1 MEVFRLV
8 QSEFVGKLTGQ
19 GAALKGGRWNSV
31 GVEMIYTAGNRSL
44 AMAEVAVH
52 FSWGTLPSNF
62 RMMTIEIPSSVSI
75 LSLPPNELPEGWNIF
90 PSSVNTR
97 HFGDQFILENRVAVL
112 KVPSVVTPG
121 DFNYLINPFH
131 KDMSKI
137 RIVSVEDFL
146 FDKRLFRP

>member
-8 QSEFVGKLTGQ
+8 KSEFVGKLTGK
-19 GAALKGGRWNSV
+19 GAAIKGGRWNSI
-31 GVEMIYTAGNRSL
+31 GIEMIYTAGNRSL

-52 FSWGTLPSNF
+52 FSLGTLPSNF
-62 RMMTIEIPSSVSI
+62 KMMTIEIPSTVSVMS
-75 LSLPPNELPEGWNIF
+75 LSEKKLPEGWNSF
-90 PSSVNTR
+90 PSPVNTR
-97 HFGDQFILENRVAVL
+97 QFGDRFILENGVAVL
-112 KVPSVVTPG
+112 KVPSVVRPG

-146 FDKRLFRP
+146 FDKRLFI

>member
-8 QSEFVGKLTGQ
+8 QSEFVGKLTGK
-19 GAALKGGRWNSV
+19 GAAIKGGRWNSI
-31 GVEMIYTAGNRSL
+31 GIEMIYTAGNRSL

-52 FSWGTLPSNF
+52 FSLGTLPSNF
-62 RMMTIEIPSSVSI
+62 KMMTIEIPSTVSVMS
-75 LSLPPNELPEGWNIF
+75 LSEKKLHEGWNSF
-90 PSSVNTR
+90 PSPVNTR
-97 HFGDQFILENRVAVL
+97 QFGDRFILENGVAVL
-112 KVPSVVTPG
+112 KVLSVVTPG

-146 FDKRLFRP
+146 FDKRLFS

>member
-8 QSEFVGKLTGQ
+8 QTEFVGKLTGK
-19 GAALKGGRWNSV
+19 GAAIKGGRWNSI
-31 GVEMIYTAGNRSL
+31 GIEMIYTAGNRSL

-52 FSWGTLPSNF
+52 FSLGTLPSNF
-62 RMMTIEIPSSVSI
+62 KMMTLEIPSTVSMMS
-75 LSLPPNELPEGWNIF
+75 LSEKKLSEGWNSF
-90 PSSVNTR
+90 PPPVNTR
-97 HFGDQFILENRVAVL
+97 QFGDRFILENGVAVL

-131 KDMSKI
+131 KDISKI

-146 FDKRLFRP
+146 FDKRLFKP

>member
-1 MEVFRLV
+1 MEAFRLV

-62 RMMTIEIPSSVSI
+62 RMMTIEIPSSVSMVS
-75 LSLPPNELPEGWNIF
+75 LSANELPEGWNIF
-90 PSSVNTR
+90 PPPPFTKL
-97 HFGDQFILENRVAVL
+97 FGDRFIVEKVSAVL

-131 KDMSKI
+131 PDFAKI
-137 RIVSVEDFL
+137 NIVSVDSFL
-146 FDKRLFRP
+146 

>member
-62 RMMTIEIPSSVSI
+62 RMMTIEYFSASTIYKIIWRSIYHGKRVSCIKSS
-75 LSLPPNELPEGWNIF
+75 
-90 PSSVNTR
+90 
-97 HFGDQFILENRVAVL
+97 FGC
-112 KVPSVVTPG
+112 
-121 DFNYLINPFH
+121 NPRRF
-131 KDMSKI
+131 
-137 RIVSVEDFL
+137 
-146 FDKRLFRP
+146 

>member
-1 MEVFRLV
+1 MEVFRLM
-8 QSEFVGKLTGQ
+8 QSEFVGKLTGK
-19 GAALKGGRWNSV
+19 GAAIKGGRWNSI
-31 GVEMIYTAGNRSL
+31 GIEMIYTAGNRSL

-52 FSWGTLPSNF
+52 FSLGTLPSNF
-62 RMMTIEIPSSVSI
+62 KMMTIEIPSTVSVMS
-75 LSLPPNELPEGWNIF
+75 LSEKKLPEGWNSF
-90 PSSVNTR
+90 PSPVNTR
-97 HFGDQFILENRVAVL
+97 QFGDRFILENGVAVL

-146 FDKRLFRP
+146 FDKRLFI

>member
-8 QSEFVGKLTGQ
+8 KSEFVGKLTGK
-19 GAALKGGRWNSV
+19 GAAIKGGRWNSI
-31 GVEMIYTAGNRSL
+31 GIEMIYTAGNRSL

-52 FSWGTLPSNF
+52 FSLGTLPSNF
-62 RMMTIEIPSSVSI
+62 KMMTIEIPSTVSVMS
-75 LSLPPNELPEGWNIF
+75 LSEKKLPEGWNSF
-90 PSSVNTR
+90 PSPVNTR
-97 HFGDQFILENRVAVL
+97 QFGDRFILENGVAVL

-146 FDKRLFRP
+146 FDKRLFS

>member
-8 QSEFVGKLTGQ
+8 QSEFVGKLTGK
-19 GAALKGGRWNSV
+19 GAAIKGGRWNSI
-31 GVEMIYTAGNRSL
+31 GIEMIYTAGNRSL

-52 FSWGTLPSNF
+52 FSLGTLPSNF
-62 RMMTIEIPSSVSI
+62 KMMTIEIPSTVSVMS
-75 LSLPPNELPEGWNIF
+75 LSEKKLPEGWNSF
-90 PSSVNTR
+90 PSPVNTWQ
-97 HFGDQFILENRVAVL
+97 FGDRFILENGVAVL

-146 FDKRLFRP
+146 FDKRLFS

>member
-52 FSWGTLPSNF
+52 FSWGTLPSNY
-62 RMMTIEIPSSVSI
+62 RMMTIEIPSSVSVMS
-75 LSLPPNELPEGWNIF
+75 LSEKKLPEGWNSF
-90 PSSVNTR
+90 PSPVNTR
-97 HFGDQFILENRVAVL
+97 QFGDRFILENGVAVL

-146 FDKRLFRP
+146 FDKRLFS